1 MSGME
6 SNGTAGSGAP
16 FIKACGITRPE
27 DGLAA
32 CAAGFTAVGF
42 VFAPGPR
49 QVHPD
54 RAREICSRLPASVLR
69 VGVFLH
75 QDEDEVR
82 EIAAFCSLDL
92 VQLHGPSR
100 DLAPRFADKAIPSLQ
115 PRTGADLEAL
125 EDYRGAYAVLL
136 DTWDPKLPGGTGRVG
151 DWDLAAEAARRCR
164 VILAGGLNPANVAEA
179 VFRVCPFGIDVSS
192 GVETAPGIK
201 DPARL
206 RDFAAAARVAF
217 EGSCYPARGGRTK
230 GRAQGLGDPSRA
242 GFSSPNRY
250 PFTCPA
256 SYGKRWNEPEETE
269 RGRKPWNS

>member
-1 MSGME
+1 MWGRE
-6 SNGTAGSGAP
+6 SNGTVGYGAP

-54 RAREICSRLPASVLR
+54 RARQIASRLPASVLR
-69 VGVFLH
+69 VGVFLDH
-75 QDEDEVR
+75 DEEEVR

-100 DLAPRFADKAIPSLQ
+100 DLAPRFSGKAIPSLQ
-115 PRTGADLEAL
+115 PRTGEDLEAL
-125 EDYRGAYAVLL
+125 EDYHGAFAVLL

-151 DWDLAAEAARRCR
+151 DWGLAAEAARRSR
-164 VILAGGLNPANVAEA
+164 VILAGGLNPANVTDA
-179 VFRVCPFGIDVSS
+179 VSRVRPFGIDVSS
-192 GVETAPGIK
+192 GVEAAPGIK

-206 RDFAAAARVAF
+206 RDFAAAAWAAF
-217 EGSCYPARGGRTK
+217 AGSLYPAK
-230 GRAQGLGDPSRA
+230 GVKVKNRALGVGDPTGA
-242 GFSSPNRY
+242 GFCTPKQNPSTY
-250 PFTCPA
+250 PAP
-256 SYGKRWNEPEETE
+256 YGKRWKETE
-269 RGRKPWNS
+269 KPER